1 MRPQSELELLLALSI
16 RSIHIYNGEE
26 PEDSGIVAFCFGCGA
41 DIGSVQ
47 DDEPWNNCKCP
58 NLARDWMIVPTE
70 LGFALTD
77 RLPANVALISIE
89 ENCVV
94 TQVSAVSD
102 DEDPYHAFE
111 F

>member
-58 NLARDWMIVPTE
+58 MATCWLNC
-70 LGFALTD
+70 LTD
-77 RLPANVALISIE
+77 RFGA
-89 ENCVV
+89 
-94 TQVSAVSD
+94 
-102 DEDPYHAFE
+102 
-111 F
+111 